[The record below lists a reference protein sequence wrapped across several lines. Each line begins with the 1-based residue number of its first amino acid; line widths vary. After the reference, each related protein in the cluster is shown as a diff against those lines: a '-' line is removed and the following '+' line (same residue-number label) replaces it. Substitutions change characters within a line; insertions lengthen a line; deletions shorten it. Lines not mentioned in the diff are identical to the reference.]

1 MVEVEREVVFQTLKT
16 IRGDYSQVELSKDLG
31 FSFNQVGKWEAG
43 VKKIYYKEFSRIC
56 DKFEF
61 DLAKATS
68 KVFDID
74 YEGHESFYKSLKCIS
89 DRFFYGREKELAS
102 KIGIKTTKLKAILVG
117 REDIDLYTYF
127 QFIEVTTAHLEDYL
141 NYLLNKKSFEEL
153 KGSSFFRLI
162 SESADYAVVFCALS
176 TSTYLNASDSSLAIS
191 EITGIRED
199 KVRYILHHLEENEVI
214 KFNGKHHIPQ
224 TFKTCINYVQQKAVL
239 SLFHSILDKFYAKTD
254 VTKLGACF
262 RVIPVSEEVEEEVYK
277 ILRDANSK
285 ISALTEKEDNEKKT
299 KVLGFV
305 VGAHDYSKTP

>member
-1 MVEVEREVVFQTLKT
+1 MVEREVVFQTLKT

-43 VKKIYYKEFSRIC
+43 VKKIYYKEFCKIC

-68 KVFDID
+68 KVFDMNYD
-74 YEGHESFYKSLKCIS
+74 GHESFHKSLKNIS
-89 DRFFYGREKELAS
+89 DRHFFGREKELAS
-102 KIGIKTTKLKAILVG
+102 KLGIKTSKLKAILVG

-127 QFIEVTTAHLEDYL
+127 KFIEVTTAHLEDYL
-141 NYLLNKKSFEEL
+141 NYLLNKKSFEQL
-153 KGSSFFRLI
+153 KGSSFCRLI
-162 SESADYAVVFCALS
+162 AESADFAVVYCALT
-176 TSTYLNASDSSLAIS
+176 TSVYLNASDSSLAIS
-191 EITGIRED
+191 KITGIRED

-214 KFNGKHHIPQ
+214 KFNGKHLVPQ
-224 TFKTCINYVQQKAVL
+224 TFKTDINKVQQKALL

-254 VTKLGACF
+254 ASNLGASF
-262 RVIPVSEEVEEEVYK
+262 RVIPVSEDLAQEVHNIIRNAY
-277 ILRDANSK
+277 SK

-305 VGAHDYSKTP
+305 VGAHDYSETP